1 MKLLT
6 YIVQNMRLTF
16 KVHQI
21 STMLLLFLALV
32 TLIGCGRSPNTAGA
46 GGPPGAGGLLGAGM
60 PPTEVS
66 VATVTPDVVT
76 VTTELPGRVNA
87 VREAEVRARATGILL
102 KRLFEEG
109 AGVTADQVLFE
120 IDPAPLQASYD
131 SAKASLAKAEATHE
145 QAQAKGKR
153 NEVLVKVNGVSQQ
166 AYEDARASALQS
178 EADVLAAKA
187 ALETAALNLSYTKV
201 TAPIS
206 GRIGRALITE
216 GALASAS
223 EATKMAVIRQLDPI
237 YVDFTQ
243 SSAEMLKLRR
253 SLESEERQG
262 VSNKEVK
269 IALLLEDGTTYAETG
284 RLVFQ
289 DVSVDENTGSVLWRA
304 EFPNPEKLL
313 LPGMYVRARL
323 AVVQPEA
330 ITVLQRAVSRD
341 ASGQASVWVVNAQ
354 NVVEQRTI
362 QTSSI
367 SGDKWIVSSGL
378 NAGDRVIVEG
388 LQKVRAGATVT
399 AVPFQTSNTNTP
411 MKSSAATANP

>member
-1 MKLLT
+1 MKFLT
-6 YIVQNMRLTF
+6 YIGPNLRLAL
-16 KVHQI
+16 KVHKLG
-21 STMLLLFLALV
+21 TMPLLFLALV
-32 TLIGCGRSPNTAGA
+32 TLIGCGRSPNTGGA
-46 GGPPGAGGLLGAGM
+46 GGSPGAAR

-66 VATVTPDVVT
+66 VVTVAPEVVT
-76 VTTELPGRVNA
+76 ITTELPGRVNA

-109 AGVTADQVLFE
+109 ADVKADQVLFE

-131 SAKASLAKAEATHE
+131 SAKASLAKAEATRE
-145 QAQAKGKR
+145 QAQAKAKR
-153 NEVLVKVNGVSQQ
+153 NEALVKINGVSQQ

-187 ALETAALNLSYTKV
+187 ALETAALNLGYTKV
-201 TAPIS
+201 TAAIS
-206 GRIGRALITE
+206 GRIGKALITE

-223 EATKMAVIRQLDPI
+223 EATKMSVIRQLDPI

-243 SSAEMLKLRR
+243 SSSELLKLRR
-253 SLESEERQG
+253 SLESGKMRG
-262 VSNKEVK
+262 VSKNEVK
-269 IALLLEDGTTYAETG
+269 IGLLLEDGTAYAETG

-289 DVSVDENTGSVLWRA
+289 DVAVDANTGSVLLRA

-330 ITVLQRAVSRD
+330 ISVPQRAVSRD
-341 ASGQASVWVVNAQ
+341 ASGQASAWVVNAQ
-354 NVVEQRTI
+354 NVVEERTI

-388 LQKVRAGATVT
+388 LQKVRAGASVTV
-399 AVPFQTSNTNTP
+399 VPSQTGNTNTP
-411 MKSSAATANP
+411 MKASAATANP

>member
-1 MKLLT
+1 
-6 YIVQNMRLTF
+6 
-16 KVHQI
+16 
-21 STMLLLFLALV
+21 MLLLFPALV
-32 TLIGCGRSPNTAGA
+32 TLTGCGRSPNTGGT
-46 GGPPGAGGLLGAGM
+46 GGPPGAGGSPGAAM

-66 VATVTPDVVT
+66 VVTVTPGMVT

-109 AGVTADQVLFE
+109 ADVTADQVLFE

-131 SAKASLAKAEATHE
+131 SAKASLAKAEATLE
-145 QAQAKGKR
+145 QAQAKAKR
-153 NEVLVKVNGVSQQ
+153 NAALVKINGVSQQ

-187 ALETAALNLSYTKV
+187 ALETAALNLGYTKV
-201 TAPIS
+201 TAAIS
-206 GRIGRALITE
+206 GRIGKALITE

-223 EATKMAVIRQLDPI
+223 EATKMCVIRQLDPI

-243 SSAEMLKLRR
+243 SSAELLKLRR
-253 SLESEERQG
+253 SLESEKTRG
-262 VSNKEVK
+262 VSKQEVK
-269 IALLLEDGTTYAETG
+269 IALLLEDSTTYAETG

-289 DVSVDENTGSVLWRA
+289 DVAVDANTGSVLLRA
-304 EFPNPEKLL
+304 EFPNSEKLL

-330 ITVLQRAVSRD
+330 ITVPQRAVSRD
-341 ASGQASVWVVNAQ
+341 ASGQASVWVVNAR
-354 NVVEQRTI
+354 NAAEQRAI

-367 SGDKWIVSSGL
+367 SGDQWIVGSGL

-388 LQKVRAGATVT
+388 LQKVRAGAPVT
-399 AVPFQTSNTNTP
+399 AVPSPTGNTNTP
-411 MKSSAATANP
+411 VKSSAAAANP